1 MINKDDELLNKIDNA
16 IKKLEQEQKIYIEKE
31 GVKLFFKN
39 IKKVDIIKTQN
50 NTLKLQYHSHDVK
63 EPDYNYGEIDIH
75 THVKLMCNDMINNIK
90 NIERT
95 VIIKELTLSY
105 NIEINNIF
113 LDENISNNFIEE
125 YINNYLTIKYK
136 NFKIK
141 NKEKIENEN
150 TKLYHLEIEEA
161 TKTYYEYFLIYNI
174 FFINFTIDNHCNHIM
189 NKVISEMLLSCSLT
203 EEILEEN
210 KYLNISKNTLDKAFE
225 IEENQNSQVEN
236 QIENQISDE
245 NIIQFNK
252 LKNLLNNYPKL
263 NNDKNFITQSAFNIL
278 LLGNATAEQNLL
290 LDSII
295 ELFKQSTLKESKFNL
310 YSLDIKKDINTQTS
324 LEKIIKNKIE
334 LSNFLIINNFDYIEK
349 LELEAQKT
357 LINTITNLENFI
369 SIIIT
374 GDEKRT
380 LNILEKNNELLNK
393 FSYTFKCKDYSI
405 SKMYQTLLLK
415 LYETN
420 YKINFNEEAKTIIDQ
435 LSQKSYLKNEAFIN
449 SLYTKM
455 LKYVLENNLDEFNML
470 SFPKVTEEASL
481 NNALN
486 ELNNLIGLNNVK
498 KQVHTLISFWKFKK
512 QTNNINNQY
521 LNMFLIGSPGTG
533 KTTIAKILKQILYA
547 LNYIDEDKIIEIT
560 PNDLIADYEGQ
571 TKTKTR
577 EILKEAKGG
586 VLFIDEAYLFLSAQ
600 SYESNYFKEALV
612 ELLKY
617 MENPN
622 NVVILAGYSSMMEN
636 VLKLNKGLKSRVA
649 HFIDFEN
656 YTEEELIQILVLKL
670 KKQNISITND
680 ALNKIRPILNKKIQE
695 KDFGNGRYIDK
706 LITKILMKH
715 AENVEIN
722 NQNLLTITKEDINE
736 QEILNDKIKKENNFG
751 FIQGREDE

>member
-1 MINKDDELLNKIDNA
+1 M
-16 IKKLEQEQKIYIEKE
+16 
-31 GVKLFFKN
+31 
-39 IKKVDIIKTQN
+39 
-50 NTLKLQYHSHDVK
+50 
-63 EPDYNYGEIDIH
+63 
-75 THVKLMCNDMINNIK
+75 
-90 NIERT
+90 
-95 VIIKELTLSY
+95 
-105 NIEINNIF
+105 
-113 LDENISNNFIEE
+113 
-125 YINNYLTIKYK
+125 
-136 NFKIK
+136 
-141 NKEKIENEN
+141 
-150 TKLYHLEIEEA
+150 
-161 TKTYYEYFLIYNI
+161 
-174 FFINFTIDNHCNHIM
+174 
-189 NKVISEMLLSCSLT
+189 
-203 EEILEEN
+203 
-210 KYLNISKNTLDKAFE
+210 
-225 IEENQNSQVEN
+225 
-236 QIENQISDE
+236 
-245 NIIQFNK
+245 
-252 LKNLLNNYPKL
+252 
-263 NNDKNFITQSAFNIL
+263 
-278 LLGNATAEQNLL
+278 
-290 LDSII
+290 
-295 ELFKQSTLKESKFNL
+295 
-310 YSLDIKKDINTQTS
+310 
-324 LEKIIKNKIE
+324 
-334 LSNFLIINNFDYIEK
+334 
-349 LELEAQKT
+349 
-357 LINTITNLENFI
+357 INTITNLENFI

>member
-263 NNDKNFITQSAFNIL
+263 NNDKNL
-278 LLGNATAEQNLL
+278 
-290 LDSII
+290 
-295 ELFKQSTLKESKFNL
+295 
-310 YSLDIKKDINTQTS
+310 
-324 LEKIIKNKIE
+324 
-334 LSNFLIINNFDYIEK
+334 
-349 LELEAQKT
+349 
-357 LINTITNLENFI
+357 
-369 SIIIT
+369 
-374 GDEKRT
+374 
-380 LNILEKNNELLNK
+380 
-393 FSYTFKCKDYSI
+393 
-405 SKMYQTLLLK
+405 
-415 LYETN
+415 
-420 YKINFNEEAKTIIDQ
+420 
-435 LSQKSYLKNEAFIN
+435 
-449 SLYTKM
+449 
-455 LKYVLENNLDEFNML
+455 
-470 SFPKVTEEASL
+470 
-481 NNALN
+481 
-486 ELNNLIGLNNVK
+486 
-498 KQVHTLISFWKFKK
+498 
-512 QTNNINNQY
+512 
-521 LNMFLIGSPGTG
+521 
-533 KTTIAKILKQILYA
+533 
-547 LNYIDEDKIIEIT
+547 
-560 PNDLIADYEGQ
+560 
-571 TKTKTR
+571 
-577 EILKEAKGG
+577 
-586 VLFIDEAYLFLSAQ
+586 
-600 SYESNYFKEALV
+600 
-612 ELLKY
+612 
-617 MENPN
+617 
-622 NVVILAGYSSMMEN
+622 
-636 VLKLNKGLKSRVA
+636 
-649 HFIDFEN
+649 
-656 YTEEELIQILVLKL
+656 
-670 KKQNISITND
+670 
-680 ALNKIRPILNKKIQE
+680 
-695 KDFGNGRYIDK
+695 
-706 LITKILMKH
+706 
-715 AENVEIN
+715 
-722 NQNLLTITKEDINE
+722 
-736 QEILNDKIKKENNFG
+736 
-751 FIQGREDE
+751 